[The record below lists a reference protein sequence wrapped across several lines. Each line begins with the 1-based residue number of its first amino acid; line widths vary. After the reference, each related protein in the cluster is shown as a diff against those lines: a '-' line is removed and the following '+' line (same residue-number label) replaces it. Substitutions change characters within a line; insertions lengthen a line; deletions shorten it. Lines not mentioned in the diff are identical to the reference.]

1 MRPSDKFWTVPSDGS
16 WQDCSGIDRGRDLFF
31 SPETEEAVPEIRSFR
46 VESSL
51 FSNIQHP
58 LTECDGPSVSH
69 QSTKIVPS
77 GYLT

>member
-1 MRPSDKFWTVPSDGS
+1 MDPGKTVPASTGAGTS
-16 WQDCSGIDRGRDLFF
+16 FF